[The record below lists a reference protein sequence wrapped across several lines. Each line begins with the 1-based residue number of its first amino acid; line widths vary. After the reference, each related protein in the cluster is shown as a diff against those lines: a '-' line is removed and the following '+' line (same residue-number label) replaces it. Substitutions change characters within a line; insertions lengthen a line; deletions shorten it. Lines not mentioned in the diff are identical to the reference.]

1 MKNKETFVIS
11 LGGSLIVPNAI
22 DIIFLKKFRKII
34 IDKIK
39 KGHRFIIVTGGG
51 DAARKYQNAAKK
63 IAKVSTKDLDWV
75 GIAAT
80 KINAELVRV
89 IFNDYAYKEILSN
102 PNIHIKTNKKIL
114 IGSGWVPGFSSDK
127 DAVLL
132 AKTYGAKTVINMSNI
147 SYVYTADPKK
157 VKSAKPIKSMSW
169 KEFLDLTGRKWNPGA
184 HVPFDPEAS
193 KFAQK
198 NKMKVIITK
207 GTDIVNLLKILA
219 NKRAKG
225 TVIE

>member
-1 MKNKETFVIS
+1 MKKKETFIIS
-11 LGGSLIVPNAI
+11 LGGSLVVPNEI

-39 KGHRFIIVTGGG
+39 KGNRFIIVTGGG
-51 DAARKYQNAAKK
+51 DVARKYQNAAKK
-63 IAKVSTKDLDWV
+63 ITKVTAKDLDWV

-89 IFNDYAYKEILSN
+89 MFSDYAYKEIITN
-102 PNIHIKTNKKIL
+102 PNIFIKTNKKIL

-132 AKTYGAKTVINMSNI
+132 AKTYGAKIVINMSNI
-147 SYVYTADPKK
+147 PYVYTADPNKI
-157 VKSAKPIKSMSW
+157 KSAKPIKDMSW
-169 KEFLDLTGRKWNPGA
+169 KEFLDLTGRKWKPGA
-184 HVPFDPEAS
+184 HVPFDPKAS

-198 NKMKVIITK
+198 NGMKVIITK
-207 GTDIVNLLKILA
+207 GTDTSNLLKILA
-219 NKRAKG
+219 NKPAKG
-225 TVIE
+225 TIIS